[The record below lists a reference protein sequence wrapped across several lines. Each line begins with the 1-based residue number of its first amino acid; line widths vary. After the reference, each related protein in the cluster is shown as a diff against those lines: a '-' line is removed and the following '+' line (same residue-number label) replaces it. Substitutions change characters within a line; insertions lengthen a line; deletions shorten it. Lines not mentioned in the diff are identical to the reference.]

1 MKVAVGRRLCNRRA
15 SLRPMKPIT
24 LLLVLAACGSS
35 SAPPATTPPTA
46 TAGKASAPFAAFVD
60 DYFAAQFAYS
70 PSSGT
75 SVGLH
80 QYDSQLEDRSRAR
93 IEARI
98 AEVEAQAARL
108 AAFDPATLS
117 FDDAIDAAALASE
130 IQSEL
135 LQLRTIRS
143 WERNP
148 MAYAGVPGRAINGI
162 MKRDFAPGAERLR
175 SIVARLRQVPAV
187 YAAAKA
193 NLKNPPREF
202 TDVAIRMSKGT
213 IGFFEKTVPAWARD
227 AAGGDAALLG
237 ELTQA
242 NDAVITA
249 AKDFATWLEKDLK
262 PRSTGKYALGAETFA
277 ALLKADEMVDAP
289 LADVLAAGEAQL
301 AKDYDAFVATA
312 HKIDSKKSP
321 AQVMKDLSDDH
332 PGENDLIP
340 AVARSVE
347 ETRQFVIAKDII
359 TIPSEVRPRVEET
372 PPYARGGGF
381 ASMDTAGPFE
391 DKATES
397 FYYVTPVEKDWDAK
411 HKEEHLRLFNRP
423 VISLI
428 NIHEAFPGHYVQFLF
443 SKRFPTKTRKLVGA
457 GSNSEGWAHYAE
469 QMVIDE
475 GFGNGDP
482 KLRLAQLVEALVRD
496 CRYVVGIKLHT
507 QGMTVEEGAK
517 LFVDKAF
524 MEPANA
530 YEEARRGTFN
540 PTYLYYTLGKLEI
553 YKLRDEYRKKTG
565 ASLKQFHDA
574 FVSQGSLPIPLVRR
588 ILLERK

>member
-1 MKVAVGRRLCNRRA
+1 
-15 SLRPMKPIT
+15 MKPS
-24 LLLVLAACGSS
+24 LLVLVLAACGSS
-35 SAPPATTPPTA
+35 PAPSATPAPTTT
-46 TAGKASAPFAAFVD
+46 ASAPFAAFVD
-60 DYFAAQFAYS
+60 EYFAAQFSYS

-75 SVGLH
+75 DVGLH
-80 QYDSQLEDRSRAR
+80 RYDGQLEDRSRAR
-93 IEARI
+93 IDARTAELEAL
-98 AEVEAQAARL
+98 AARL

-117 FDDAIDAAALASE
+117 FDDAIDAAALAAE
-130 IQSEL
+130 IQGEL
-135 LQLRTIRS
+135 LRFRTIRP
-143 WERNP
+143 WENNP
-148 MAYAGVPGRAINGI
+148 MSYAGLPGRAINGL
-162 MKRDFAPGAERLR
+162 MKRDFAPPAERLR
-175 SIVARLRQVPAV
+175 SIIARLRQVPAV

-202 TDVAIRMSKGT
+202 TDVAIRMSRGT
-213 IGFFEKTVPAWARD
+213 IGFFEKAVPAWARD
-227 AAGGDAALLG
+227 AAAGDTALLA
-237 ELTQA
+237 ELTRA
-242 NDAVITA
+242 NDAVIAA

-262 PRSTGKYALGAETFA
+262 PRSNGSYAVGADTFA
-277 ALLKADEMVDAP
+277 ALLKADEMVETP

-312 HKIDSKKSP
+312 KKIDPKKTP
-321 AQVMKDLSDDH
+321 AQVMKDISDEH
-332 PGENDLIP
+332 PSENELIP
-340 AVARSVE
+340 TVARSLE
-347 ETRQFVIAKDII
+347 ETRQFVIAKDLI

-397 FYYVTPVEKDWDAK
+397 FYYVTPVEKEWDAK

-423 VISLI
+423 VIALI
-428 NIHEAFPGHYVQFLF
+428 NIHEAFPGHYVQFLY
-443 SKRFPTKTRKLVGA
+443 SKKFPTKTRKLVSS

-475 GFGNGDP
+475 GFGNGDL

-507 QGMTVEEGAK
+507 QGMTVEQGAK

-553 YKLRDEYRKKTG
+553 YQLRDEYRKKTG

-574 FVSQGSLPIPLVRR
+574 FVSQGALPIPLVRR

>member
-1 MKVAVGRRLCNRRA
+1 
-15 SLRPMKPIT
+15 MKPIT
-24 LLLVLAACGSS
+24 LLLVLAACGASPAS
-35 SAPPATTPPTA
+35 SATA
-46 TAGKASAPFAAFVD
+46 TPAASAKAGSAAFAAFVE
-60 DYFAAQFAYS
+60 DYFAAQYAYF
-70 PSSGT
+70 PSAGT
-75 SVGLH
+75 GVGLH

-98 AEVEAQAARL
+98 AEVETLAARL
-108 AAFDPATLS
+108 AALDPATLS
-117 FDDAIDAAALASE
+117 FDDAIDAAALATE

-162 MKRDFAPGAERLR
+162 MKRDFAPAAERLR
-175 SIVARLRQVPAV
+175 SIIARLRQVPAV

-249 AKDFATWLEKDLK
+249 AKDFATWLETDLK

-301 AKDYDAFVATA
+301 AKDYDALVATA
-312 HKIDSKKSP
+312 NKIDPKKSP

-340 AVARSVE
+340 TVARSVE

-469 QMVIDE
+469 QMVVDE
-475 GFGNGDP
+475 GFGNGDL
-482 KLRLAQLVEALVRD
+482 KIRLAQLVEALVRD

-553 YKLRDEYRKKTG
+553 YKLRDEYRRKTG

-588 ILLERK
+588 ILLEQK